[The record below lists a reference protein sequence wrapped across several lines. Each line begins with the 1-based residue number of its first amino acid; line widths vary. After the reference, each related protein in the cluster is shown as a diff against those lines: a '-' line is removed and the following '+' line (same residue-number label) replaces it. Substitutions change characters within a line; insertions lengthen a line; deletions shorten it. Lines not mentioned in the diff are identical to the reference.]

1 MRLQISGPYC
11 WKAGSVH
18 FLRGE
23 REFGR
28 LLSSQWIKVLSP
40 LQWLITTTEN
50 EGERGRERERQ
61 REREIKGDRD
71 LGGRQLMPLMVGL
84 LCTLASH
91 FRSKAHTEH
100 SSIKHSSQQGR
111 LDVLSVSVHPNGLW
125 QWHTSAYRSDVSMQM
140 QNANRMSTFANITVK
155 KLYQTLRIH
164 PCRVNYRRPCCCKLA
179 VAAGG

>member
-1 MRLQISGPYC
+1 MYVPGSFLDLFMRKLNLQVGVKNNMFFLDVC
-11 WKAGSVH
+11 GSLHLSLGTVIYEITNKWALLLEGRICA

-28 LLSSQWIKVLSP
+28 LLSSQWIKVLFP

-50 EGERGRERERQ
+50 EGERGRDGGRES
-61 REREIKGDRD
+61 EIKGDRD
-71 LGGRQLMPLMVGL
+71 LGGRQLTPLMVGL

-111 LDVLSVSVHPNGLW
+111 LDVLSVSVHPNGL
-125 QWHTSAYRSDVSMQM
+125 
-140 QNANRMSTFANITVK
+140 
-155 KLYQTLRIH
+155 
-164 PCRVNYRRPCCCKLA
+164 
-179 VAAGG
+179 

>member
-1 MRLQISGPYC
+1 MFFLDVCGSLQLSLGTVIYEITNKWALLLEGRIC
-11 WKAGSVH
+11 A

-28 LLSSQWIKVLSP
+28 LLSSQWIKVLFP

-50 EGERGRERERQ
+50 ERVSEGERKRERGRET
-61 REREIKGDRD
+61 EIKGDRD
-71 LGGRQLMPLMVGL
+71 LGGRQLTPLMVGL

-91 FRSKAHTEH
+91 LRSKAHTER

-125 QWHTSAYRSDVSMQM
+125 Q
-140 QNANRMSTFANITVK
+140 
-155 KLYQTLRIH
+155 
-164 PCRVNYRRPCCCKLA
+164 
-179 VAAGG
+179 